1 MDIRTLRSQQ
11 DLFIGEF
18 PCLPHLLHP
27 ENKITIYCRLKKNNR
42 KLGNGSVRRSHPDWR
57 EVMVLV
63 EPLKISKIV
72 SWPVPL
78 FFNISLILQN
88 SQKVTWRNMLSI
100 GISLTLH
107 SLRPVPSF
115 PGNRAPR
122 WPARAPIRRC
132 LFEPMC
138 CKLCIALV
146 RFAVQLY
153 ICYLGNLRLRV

>member
-1 MDIRTLRSQQ
+1 
-11 DLFIGEF
+11 
-18 PCLPHLLHP
+18 
-27 ENKITIYCRLKKNNR
+27 
-42 KLGNGSVRRSHPDWR
+42 
-57 EVMVLV
+57 MVLV

-78 FFNISLILQN
+78 F

-138 CKLCIALV
+138 CKLCVALV
-146 RFAVQLY
+146 RFALQLY